1 MSEPYWFSIEDA
13 GAVHGG
19 AFVFAR
25 KYALTAT
32 HCLPAGY
39 ESAETSDTPSEVWL
53 VSENGTRIHATVAET
68 IGDLAL
74 LDLRGFGKHHI
85 NPPHIQEDVV
95 DKDSLWEAPYRPSL
109 QHPMLTG
116 VVGNPN
122 LSFLAVDGTQV
133 SALQLTVSEGVGD
146 HSGYS
151 GGPVVT
157 KGTDV
162 TPPVI
167 LGMLI
172 EQFPDQADRKR
183 SANVLFAAR
192 LMQIWNFV
200 AFEFDRRLLNRSS
213 ERTVRDTRQVLDRAK
228 EMLLDAREWAD
239 ARLVDDH
246 EYRDMKARVRDFVFT
261 EESAGRSK

>member
-1 MSEPYWFSIEDA
+1 MSEPYWFSIQDA
-13 GAVHGG
+13 DSVRGG

-32 HCLPAGY
+32 HCLPAGFQ
-39 ESAETSDTPSEVWL
+39 SAADSVTPSEVWL
-53 VSENGTRIHATVAET
+53 VNESGTRLHATVAET

-74 LDLRGFGKHHI
+74 LDIRGFGGHRI
-85 NPPHIQEDVV
+85 NPPQIQQEVV

-122 LSFLAVDGTQV
+122 LTFESLDGTV
-133 SALQLTVSEGVGD
+133 VPALQLTVSEGVGD

-157 KGTDV
+157 KGTDL

-172 EQFPDQADRKR
+172 EQFPDQADRRR

-192 LMQIWNFV
+192 LRQIWDFV
-200 AFEFDRRLLNRSS
+200 AFEFDRRLLDGRPERS
-213 ERTVRDTRQVLDRAK
+213 VRETQQVLDRAK
-228 EMLLDAREWAD
+228 LMLQEAKAWSEE
-239 ARLVDDH
+239 RLVDDYDH
-246 EYRDMKARVRDFVFT
+246 REMKARVRDFVFT